1 MLRRYRPGQ
10 LRRKCPTGYAWPGEG
25 KPYGHLAT
33 ELGIAKERAK
43 PIDDVLQRLWSYT
56 FGLTLD
62 ELDGVDWAQ
71 GAKINLLTAEALAEK
86 LPSGGLLAINRC
98 VGQALLVPQ
107 VVFKVGCKIP
117 STDQPIRTL
126 NSYSRAD

>member
-1 MLRRYRPGQ
+1 MLRRHRPGQ
-10 LRRKCPTGYAWPGEG
+10 LRRRCQLATLGTAKTSPA
-25 KPYGHLAT
+25 LAT

-43 PIDDVLQRLWSYT
+43 PIDDVLQRLWLHT

-71 GAKINLLTAEALAEK
+71 GAKINFLTAEALAEK
-86 LPSGGLLAINRC
+86 LPSGGLLATNRC
-98 VGQALLVPQ
+98 VGQALLVPP

-126 NSYSRAD
+126 NSYSGAD